1 MVEKNM
7 SRWRMLKKLVVF
19 QVKLAFDAVRD
30 LLLSPVSI
38 VCTLIDIIKNDE
50 QKNCRFDQ
58 LMNIGDKTD
67 QWLNLFNHS
76 TSNNKK
82 KPNVARAVRLPLL
95 NFEQQPTEKNVDQIF
110 DKIEDII
117 RQQHKNGGV
126 TASAKA
132 SIDSYLNKISQKYQ
146 AATDITERQPN
157 DENTTNKNSS
167 INDNF

>member
-1 MVEKNM
+1 M
-7 SRWRMLKKLVVF
+7 SRWQMLKKLVVF

-38 VCTLIDIIKNDE
+38 VCTLIDIVKNEE
-50 QKNCRFDQ
+50 QKNSRFDQ
-58 LMNIGDKTD
+58 LMSLGDKTD

-76 TSNNKK
+76 VTVNKHKSN
-82 KPNVARAVRLPLL
+82 AVKTVGLAFS
-95 NFEQQPTEKNVDQIF
+95 NFEQQPTEQNVDQIF

-132 SIDSYLNKISQKYQ
+132 SIDSYLERISIKYQ
-146 AATDITERQPN
+146 TATDNTDSRIN
-157 DENTTNKNSS
+157 DENITNKNSNN
-167 INDNF
+167 NDNF